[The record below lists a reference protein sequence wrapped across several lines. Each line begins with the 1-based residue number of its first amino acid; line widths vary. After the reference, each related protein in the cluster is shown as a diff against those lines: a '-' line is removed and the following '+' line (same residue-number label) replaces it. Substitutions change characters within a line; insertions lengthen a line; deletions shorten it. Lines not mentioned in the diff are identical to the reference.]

1 MKNAMANIHPFYD
14 IYVSE
19 TEMGF
24 WKIVMEGVY
33 AVVHSLLML
42 SSPQKVLMPGEFSSF
57 IWTWI
62 LPILLAPRRLD
73 L

>member
-24 WKIVMEGVY
+24 WKIVMEGVNTY
-33 AVVHSLLML
+33 AHSLL
-42 SSPQKVLMPGEFSSF
+42 
-57 IWTWI
+57 T
-62 LPILLAPRRLD
+62 
-73 L
+73 